1 MLNYQRVYVMSGNLD
16 GQSQGEVLKLYMGGY

>member
-16 GQSQGEVLKLYMGGY
+16 AQSQVEVLELYMGGY